1 MDVNTPKK
9 YIWVNLRNH
18 LSQTLWS
25 EIFIDSVAVLN
36 ECISL
41 LFLAFG
47 TEKMS
52 LGNNKH
58 ILLLQVD
65 GPLDTSN
72 FDCFPEDT
80 DEPPP
85 DEESGWDIEF

>member
-1 MDVNTPKK
+1 MSALLKNTFE
-9 YIWVNLRNH
+9 
-18 LSQTLWS
+18 STS
-25 EIFIDSVAVLN
+25 EIIYHRYYGLRYFQSVAVLS